1 MKKLTIL
8 LYPMIV
14 LVISLGFG
22 VNSLANGLEAPAL
35 ANNTISEPINILFIG
50 FGLIALGSFIKK
62 GSRRSE

>member
-22 VNSLANGLEAPAL
+22 VNSLADGFEVPAL
-35 ANNTISEPINILFIG
+35 ANNTISEPINILVIG
-50 FGLIALGSFIKK
+50 FGLIALGSFIKR